1 MSNISLA
8 TNSNVTIRCINKYG
22 KVIRSSHI
30 HNKATIVLV
39 EGLLRYLKGDFTPS
53 SYNLNSY
60 DGDEAIRY
68 IPAELRFGN
77 IGVEINDRGTDQP
90 TLSGINSSVFIQPTF
105 NAYKLQ
111 QPLQVSSLSEYRSQW
126 DATIPKFESADIST
140 YDDPNNSM
148 SLLLQV
154 FIPAGQLVGFKNQ
167 EDNQPV
173 EFIPWI
179 DQYAGTGYGWAYY
192 NTNTHEWQTLLTEMG
207 LYSGNNL
214 LARVLFDGE
223 IEINTEEEGD
233 SQGQIIYTDP
243 NYDLNPIIQS
253 QSTSMIVEWRI
264 GITSIGQNDIVSSS
278 ANILTNV
285 ILHSGAGE
293 GEDVTLEYRQT
304 NSFELPSELPEGWT
318 LPSGTTRLS
327 GWEKSSTYLP
337 GETYNFIDQ
346 SLPTVEFTAVYE

>member
-8 TNSNVTIRCINKYG
+8 ANSNVTIRCINKYG

-30 HNKATIVLV
+30 HNKATVVLV

-77 IGVEINDRGTDQP
+77 IGVEINNRGTDQP
-90 TLSGINSSVFIQPTF
+90 NLSGINSSVFIQPTF
-105 NAYKLQ
+105 NAFKLQ
-111 QPLQVSSLSEYRSQW
+111 QQLRLEDNSEYQEQW
-126 DATIPKFESADIST
+126 DAATPKFESADIST

-148 SLLLQV
+148 SLLLQA

-167 EDNQPV
+167 EDNQLV
-173 EFIPWI
+173 GFIPWI
-179 DQYAGTGYGWAYY
+179 DQYAGTGYGWAFY
-192 NTNTHEWQTLLTEMG
+192 NPSTHEYQTLLTEMG
-207 LYSGNNL
+207 LYSGNSM

-223 IEINTEEEGD
+223 ITIDTEGVGD
-233 SQGQIIYTDP
+233 EVGQINYVDP

-253 QSTSMIVEWRI
+253 ETTSMIVEWRI

-278 ANILTNV
+278 ANLLTNV
-285 ILHSGAGE
+285 ILHSGE
-293 GEDVTLEYRQT
+293 GDDVTLEYRQAD
-304 NSFELPSELPEGWT
+304 SFELPDELPEGWT
-318 LPSGTTRLS
+318 LPAGATRLS
-327 GWEKSSTYLP
+327 GWEKSTTYLP
-337 GETYNFIDQ
+337 GETYNFIGQ
-346 SLPTVEFTAVYE
+346 SLPMVEFTAVYE

>member
-1 MSNISLA
+1 VSNISLA
-8 TNSNVTIRCINKYG
+8 ANSNVTIRCINKYG

-30 HNKATIVLV
+30 HNKATVVLV

-77 IGVEINDRGTDQP
+77 IGVEINNRSADQP
-90 TLSGINSSVFIQPTF
+90 ILSGINSSVFIQPTF

-111 QPLQVSSLSEYRSQW
+111 QELLVSNSTYESRW
-126 DATIPKFESADIST
+126 DTATPKFESADIST

-148 SLLLQV
+148 SLLLQA

-167 EDNQPV
+167 EEDQPA
-173 EFIPWI
+173 EFIPWT
-179 DQYAGTGYGWAYY
+179 DEYAGSGRGWAFY
-192 NTNTHEWQTLLTEMG
+192 NPSTHEYQTLLTEMG
-207 LYSGNNL
+207 LYSGNNM

-223 IEINTEEEGD
+223 ITIDTEGVGD
-233 SQGQIIYTDP
+233 EVGQINYVDP

-253 QSTSMIVEWRI
+253 ETTSMIVEWRI
-264 GITSIGQNDIVSSS
+264 GITSIGQNDVVSSS

-285 ILHSGAGE
+285 ILHSGTRQ
-293 GEDVTLEYRQT
+293 GEDVTLEYQHVD
-304 NSFELPSELPEGWT
+304 SFELPDELPEGWT
-318 LPSGTTRLS
+318 LPEGTSRLS

-337 GETYNFIDQ
+337 GETYNFIGQ